1 LRDGHVLSLPS
12 LNGLTGEKV
21 SSNWLAVVGG
31 VSRFA

>member
-1 LRDGHVLSLPS
+1 
-12 LNGLTGEKV
+12 LTGEKV